1 MYHKKTATVR
11 QLRNEFGKISAWLE
25 RGEVVEIIKRGK
37 AFARIEPARRN
48 KTFVGACLG
57 PLPKDIDEPIDVAW
71 DAAK

>member
-1 MYHKKTATVR
+1 MKTATVR

-25 RGEVVEIIKRGK
+25 RGEAVEILKRGK

-48 KTFVGACLG
+48 ETFVGACRG
-57 PLPKDIDEPIDVAW
+57 PLPKGLDEPVDVAW